1 VLIRSD
7 SQLIEEGMMPD
18 SLHVFPVVYDT
29 VIDGVLE
36 LEDTSLGLGLI
47 TDISL
52 LGVSS
57 DHDTLLL
64 GATNDGGETA
74 SGSIISGDT
83 GLTLTRSVINN
94 NCSLIVSRHLS
105 NKILIKF
112 ICYFGYE
119 SNAFKSF

>member
-1 VLIRSD
+1 MLSEESGVIIRSD

-57 DHDTLLL
+57 VLL
-64 GATNDGGETA
+64 GATNHGGETA
-74 SGSIISGDT
+74 TWTIISGDT

-94 NCSLIVSRHLS
+94 NCSLIVSHLS
-105 NKILIKF
+105 NKILNIGKF
-112 ICYFGYE
+112 YNNY
-119 SNAFKSF
+119 